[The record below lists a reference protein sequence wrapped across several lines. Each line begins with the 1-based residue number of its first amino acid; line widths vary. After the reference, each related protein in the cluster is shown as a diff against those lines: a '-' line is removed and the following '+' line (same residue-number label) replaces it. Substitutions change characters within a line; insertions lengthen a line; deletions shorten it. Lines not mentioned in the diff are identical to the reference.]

1 MKFLFISLVIIIVI
15 IMSVVAPTQDL
26 LIRIKNAYM
35 SRKEVVDW
43 IVHSKF
49 LEAIVDLLKKYKFV
63 REFTVREENNKKF
76 IKIYLHEVVNPVQDI
91 PVVRLFSKP
100 SRRWYV
106 SYKDLRPVA
115 GGRGI
120 GIISTSKWL
129 LPTHV
134 AKKLKVGGELIAE
147 IY

>member
-1 MKFLFISLVIIIVI
+1 
-15 IMSVVAPTQDL
+15 MSIAAPTQDL
-26 LIRIKNAYM
+26 LIRIKNSYM
-35 SRKEVVDW
+35 SRKTIVDG
-43 IVHSKF
+43 VNHSQF
-49 LEAIVDLLKKYKFV
+49 LESIVKLLKQYKFV
-63 REFTVREENNKKF
+63 KEYNVLEDGNKKTL
-76 IKIYLHEVVNPVQDI
+76 KIFLHDVVDPVQDI

-106 SYKDLRPVA
+106 SYKDLKPVA

-120 GIISTSKWL
+120 GIISTSRGL

-134 AKKLKVGGELIAE
+134 ARKLKVGGELIAE

>member
-1 MKFLFISLVIIIVI
+1 
-15 IMSVVAPTQDL
+15 MSVVAPAQDL

-35 SRKEVVDW
+35 ARKTVVESV
-43 IVHSKF
+43 VHSKF
-49 LEAIVDLLKKYKFV
+49 LESMVVLLKKYKFV
-63 REFTVREENNKKF
+63 REYTIIEDGNKKF
-76 IKIYLHEVVNPVQDI
+76 LKIFLHDVIDPTQDI

-106 SYKDLRPVA
+106 SYKDIKSVA
-115 GGRGI
+115 WGQGI
-120 GIISTSKWL
+120 GIISTNKWL

-134 AKKLKVGGELIAE
+134 ARQLKVWGELIAE

>member
-1 MKFLFISLVIIIVI
+1 
-15 IMSVVAPTQDL
+15 MSVVAPTQDL

-35 SRKEVVDW
+35 SRKTIVDDV
-43 IVHSKF
+43 VHSKF
-49 LEAIVDLLKKYKFV
+49 LESIVDLLKKYKFV
-63 REFTVREENNKKF
+63 REYTVIEDGNKKF
-76 IKIYLHEVVNPVQDI
+76 LKIFLHEVVNPVQDI

-115 GGRGI
+115 WGRGI
-120 GIISTSKWL
+120 GIISTSKGL
-129 LPTHV
+129 MPTHV
-134 AKKLKVGGELIAE
+134 ARKLKVGGELIAE